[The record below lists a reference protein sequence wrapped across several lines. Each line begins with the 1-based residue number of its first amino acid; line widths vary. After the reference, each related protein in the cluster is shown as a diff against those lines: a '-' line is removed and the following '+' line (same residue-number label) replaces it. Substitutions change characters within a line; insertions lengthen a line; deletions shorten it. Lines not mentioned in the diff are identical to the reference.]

1 MAMLADGRRNQVLNN
16 DILDFVAFL
25 QGLGCWTGKEF
36 DISWPDLLVPSPLEK
51 VQLAGAMA
59 DANAKSL
66 TGAGLLFD
74 ANEMCVAGGYE
85 PDADDSLQ
93 KEVDDLSAE
102 MDKEE

>member
-1 MAMLADGRRNQVLNN
+1 M
-16 DILDFVAFL
+16 
-25 QGLGCWTGKEF
+25 
-36 DISWPDLLVPSPLEK
+36 PSPLEK

-74 ANEMCVAGGYE
+74 ANEMRVAGGYE
-85 PDADDSLQ
+85 PDDDAGLQ

>member
-16 DILDFVAFL
+16 DILDFVSFL

-36 DISWPDLLVPSPLEK
+36 DVSWPDLLVPSPLEK

-59 DANAKSL
+59 DANSKSL

-74 ANEMCVAGGYE
+74 ANEMRVAGGYE
-85 PDADDSLQ
+85 PDVDDSLRD
-93 KEVDDLSAE
+93 EVDALSYE
-102 MDKEE
+102 MDKE